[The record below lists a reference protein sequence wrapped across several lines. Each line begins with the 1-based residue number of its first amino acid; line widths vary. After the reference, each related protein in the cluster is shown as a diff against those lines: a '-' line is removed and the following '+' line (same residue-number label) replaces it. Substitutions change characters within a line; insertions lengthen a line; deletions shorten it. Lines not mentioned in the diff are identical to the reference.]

1 MSLSGLLLQEKK
13 IQNWNYNKHNF
24 NYCLNNILTSFIY
37 LSNIER
43 KERKKEALSQWKT
56 IKKKKKNNLHLHKNN
71 KQIQSIYDSLI

>member
-24 NYCLNNILTSFIY
+24 NYCLNKILTSFIY

-56 IKKKKKNNLHLHKNN
+56 IKKKEK
-71 KQIQSIYDSLI
+71 